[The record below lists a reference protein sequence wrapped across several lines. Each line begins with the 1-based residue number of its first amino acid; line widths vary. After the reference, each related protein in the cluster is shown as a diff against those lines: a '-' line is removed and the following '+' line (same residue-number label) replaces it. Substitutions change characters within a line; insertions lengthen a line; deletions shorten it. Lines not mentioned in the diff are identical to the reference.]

1 MKDTPFE
8 SRPYRVTVSGIVTTT
23 VSVFAESE
31 DDAIRLVQEVCDRTR
46 LIPFLPQY
54 PEEITAD
61 EAVEILLPYCNG
73 KREHPEGHE
82 CD

>member
-31 DDAIRLVQEVCDRTR
+31 DDAIAFTARTDIDPSTATYLYEIVR
-46 LIPFLPQY
+46 V
-54 PEEITAD
+54 PEE
-61 EAVEILLPYCNG
+61 
-73 KREHPEGHE
+73 
-82 CD
+82 

>member
-61 EAVEILLPYCNG
+61 EAVEILLPNCSG
-73 KREHPEGHE
+73 VREHPEGHE